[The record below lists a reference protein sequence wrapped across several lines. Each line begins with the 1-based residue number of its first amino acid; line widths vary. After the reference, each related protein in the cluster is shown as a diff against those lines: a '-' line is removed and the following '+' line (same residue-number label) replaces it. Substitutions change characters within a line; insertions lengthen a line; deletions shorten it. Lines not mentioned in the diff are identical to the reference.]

1 MPIGKAD
8 GVIQSACTLAIGF
21 PVLFKQTELEII
33 KNLPCLREHEII
45 LLIVW
50 QEYKGIFSETADQTS
65 LS

>member
-45 LLIVW
+45 LLIV
-50 QEYKGIFSETADQTS
+50 
-65 LS
+65 